1 MENNSLN
8 SILRKKNKPQ
18 RKDIPGDFLNDSN
31 SIPET
36 IKVYYKQKINFQQI
50 NKVIKVK
57 LEKLKDFEL
66 LEKYNKEISD
76 INIKY
81 ETIKEQSEFS
91 EIFLD
96 IASKYI
102 KIERIKKIDKIF
114 LCKGCNNRLE
124 NFSEEK
130 EGFLICKNCN
140 CINSYLIPNH
150 YTKDLEKTSNYFDD
164 DSSNFLKIL
173 DKFEGKTS
181 LILKKDFLEKLDNY
195 FLNRNFIKG
204 EEVRK
209 LSLDEYGKKEGTTK
223 KMLWGALE
231 CLGYPQYYDEINY
244 ITNVYWGWKLPEL
257 YNYKEKIIKDY
268 KNTQNAWNIIK
279 SEYKRSASLGTQYRI
294 YVHLLAAGYPNCFR
308 EDFKLQENVESLRL
322 HNSAW
327 KRMCEMSNLEY
338 KGVSI

>member
-1 MENNSLN
+1 ME
-8 SILRKKNKPQ
+8 
-18 RKDIPGDFLNDSN
+18 
-31 SIPET
+31 
-36 IKVYYKQKINFQQI
+36 
-50 NKVIKVK
+50 
-57 LEKLKDFEL
+57 
-66 LEKYNKEISD
+66 
-76 INIKY
+76 
-81 ETIKEQSEFS
+81 
-91 EIFLD
+91 
-96 IASKYI
+96 
-102 KIERIKKIDKIF
+102 
-114 LCKGCNNRLE
+114 
-124 NFSEEK
+124 
-130 EGFLICKNCN
+130 
-140 CINSYLIPNH
+140 
-150 YTKDLEKTSNYFDD
+150 
-164 DSSNFLKIL
+164 
-173 DKFEGKTS
+173 
-181 LILKKDFLEKLDNY
+181 
-195 FLNRNFIKG
+195 
-204 EEVRK
+204 
-209 LSLDEYGKKEGTTK
+209 KKEGTTK